1 MPVAMKKDERY
12 NERIQAADSE
22 IQELEDTLET
32 LLKKFENEQEHSA
45 QLETE
50 VQELSDKHQREMA
63 DIQTELDGE
72 KKKVSELE
80 ETIET
85 KIAQVRGLTWV
96 ICTYKTQLNI
106 EAQALAYEEN

>member
-1 MPVAMKKDERY
+1 MKKDERY

-80 ETIET
+80 GTIET
-85 KIAQVRGLTWV
+85 KIAQVNKLKGNPCQIFCAIIYV
-96 ICTYKTQLNI
+96 
-106 EAQALAYEEN
+106 